1 MTTATETPRQPNV
14 PQSSYLDD
22 LPERKIP
29 WLERTLGPDNYRLLV
44 GIVHNPL
51 SVLGISLII
60 FYLVLAW
67 LAPFIIPSTN
77 KREPFMTPR
86 DGYGPVPLAPGA
98 EWKTRP
104 PKEPFWFSIVGKEEW
119 THIFGTTSGQYDLF
133 YGVVWGA
140 RTALKVGLTV
150 ESFTLI
156 IGILVGA
163 LSAFYGGKLDNVLMR
178 ITDIFMAFPYLLAAL
193 TLSAILTPVIGKG
206 IWPPLIA
213 MIAFGWMGYAR
224 IIRGD
229 ILSVRERDYIM
240 AARVIGVKDRR
251 IILKHVIPN
260 AIYPT
265 LILGLDEYRRRCD
278 FLCCLELPWYRHRGR
293 LCGLGPDDRLC
304 PQLDSIP
311 GNILVDCAF
320 PCARPDFLHPRVEP
334 GWRCAA
340 RYHGSSNAPRTL
352 DSLTYPV
359 NFITRN

>member
-140 RTALKVGLTV
+140 RTTLKVGLTV
-150 ESFTLI
+150 KSFTLI

-265 LILGLDEYRRRCD
+265 LILASMNIGADVISFAALS
-278 FLCCLELPWYRHRGR
+278 FLGIGTEVGYADWGQMIAFARNWIPSLATYWWIVLFPALALIFFTLGWNLVGDALRDIMDPRMRRGR
-293 LCGLGPDDRLC
+293 
-304 PQLDSIP
+304 
-311 GNILVDCAF
+311 
-320 PCARPDFLHPRVEP
+320 
-334 GWRCAA
+334 
-340 RYHGSSNAPRTL
+340 
-352 DSLTYPV
+352 
-359 NFITRN
+359 